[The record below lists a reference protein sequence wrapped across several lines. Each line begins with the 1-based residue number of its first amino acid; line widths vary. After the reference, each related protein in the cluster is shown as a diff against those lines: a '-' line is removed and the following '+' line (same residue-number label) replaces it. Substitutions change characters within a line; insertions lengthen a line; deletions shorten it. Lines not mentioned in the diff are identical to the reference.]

1 MPTHHILHAAADP
14 TARPLVILVSG
25 QHGDEAESVL
35 LGQWLARGYAE
46 IKGCGG
52 KVGFNLA
59 CFHALNV
66 WGLRNES
73 RVMEDGRDSNRSHG
87 GPTAPEMPWEA
98 ELWALA
104 ASARA
109 VLILD
114 LHAHHDPSAVLVSA
128 GTEDAIRALFP
139 STPVVTR
146 ERPGTLAG
154 AAVAAGY
161 LAATV
166 EAGKSAKACAAES
179 HTICAKGEDY
189 GAAADRIMGMIR
201 AFADGSG
208 PLRVEIA

>member
-35 LGQWLARGYAE
+35 LGQWLARAYRE
-46 IKGCGG
+46 VKMLGG
-52 KVGFNLA
+52 SLGFDLA
-59 CFHALNV
+59 VFGAVNA
-66 WGLRNES
+66 WGLANDCRTL
-73 RVMEDGRDSNRSHG
+73 EDGRDPNRCHG
-87 GPTAPEMPWEA
+87 GPTAPAMAWEP
-98 ELWALA
+98 ELWTLA
-104 ASARA
+104 AAAPR

-114 LHAHHDPSAVLVSA
+114 LHAHFDPSAVLVSA

-166 EAGKSAKACAAES
+166 EAGKSRRENLRDLESAVWAAMQAWAS
-179 HTICAKGEDY
+179 AN
-189 GAAADRIMGMIR
+189 A
-201 AFADGSG
+201 
-208 PLRVEIA
+208 